1 MERSPVNSS
10 NIESVGYDSDSLTL
24 EVEFKGGSVY
34 QYYDVPSHVYENF
47 ISAES
52 LGSYLHH
59 SIKNNFSVSK
69 I

>member
-1 MERSPVNSS
+1 MERSSVSSS

-34 QYYDVPSHVYENF
+34 QYYDVPSHVYEDF
-47 ISAES
+47 TSADS

-59 SIKNNFSVSK
+59 SIKKNFSVSK
-69 I
+69 V

>member
-1 MERSPVNSS
+1 MERSPVSSS

-34 QYYDVPSHVYENF
+34 QYYDVPSDVYENF

-52 LGSYLHH
+52 LGSDFHH
-59 SIKNNFSVSK
+59 SIKKNFSVSK